1 MRVTIKFK
9 LAAGFGAVLVL
20 VGVAGGVGYQRLSA
34 SNEATAFIVSRSELQ
49 NLVLDAKAQAI
60 RGVSNVRAMV
70 VSTDEAQMAEFAK
83 RSADNRA
90 DAVAA
95 LAKAKEY
102 IQTEEGRRLLADLLT
117 KYERQRELAAKVQEL
132 TRANVVVKA
141 WGEINAAGRPALNGL
156 RGEAEGLMQRAAAQ
170 NAVELMQA
178 VFAFQ
183 NRAERAWG
191 QLQASTG
198 ATTLPMLEERL
209 SAARTLRDETA
220 KALDGIV
227 RLAAAQGLPGD
238 ALRARAEAWLD
249 SFRKTFALVETGSTL
264 RATDLTSGEYATA
277 STAANRAFDA
287 LVEFQNRRMSEAV
300 LRAKSDA
307 AEGQTIL
314 IGTVA
319 TALLLGLGLATWLAL
334 SISRGLTRA
343 VSLADAVA
351 LGDLGQRIEAT
362 SRDEIGDL
370 VGAMARMTA
379 NLRATADLADE
390 VARGN
395 LAVEAKPLSDKDTMG
410 LALSRMIAN
419 LRATADLADE
429 VARGNL
435 SVEAKPM
442 SDKDMMGLALSR
454 MIANLRATADLA
466 DEVAR
471 GNLSVE
477 AKPMSDKDAMG
488 LALSRMI
495 ANLRATAD
503 LADEVARG
511 NLSVEAKP
519 MSDKDAM
526 GLALGRMIAN
536 LRATA
541 AVAESIA
548 AGDLTVEAKPVSDKD
563 AMGLAL
569 ETMLS
574 RLRSIVAEALSAA
587 GNVSAGSQELSA
599 SAEQLS
605 QGSTEQASS
614 TEEAS
619 ASMEE
624 MAANV
629 RQNAENASQTE
640 TIARQSA
647 RDAEASGAAVGRA
660 VEAMQT
666 IAQKITIVQEIA
678 RQTDL
683 LALNAAVEAARAGEH
698 GRGFAVVASEVRKL
712 AERSQTAAAE
722 IGTLSADSVRV
733 ARDAGEMLGR
743 LVPDIKRTAGLVE
756 EITAACR
763 EQDVGS
769 AQINQAIQQLD
780 KVTQQNASASEQVS
794 ATSEELAAQ
803 AEQLQATIA
812 YFRIGEGSAEL
823 EAGVGQLRRTAARM
837 AAPVKVAAKAAPK
850 VASKPVA
857 KAPAGRP
864 AQPRSGGFAF
874 DMGEDEDDAAFKR
887 SA

>member
-370 VGAMARMTA
+370 VGAMAR
-379 NLRATADLADE
+379 
-390 VARGN
+390 
-395 LAVEAKPLSDKDTMG
+395 
-410 LALSRMIAN
+410 
-419 LRATADLADE
+419 
-429 VARGNL
+429 
-435 SVEAKPM
+435 
-442 SDKDMMGLALSR
+442 
-454 MIANLRATADLA
+454 
-466 DEVAR
+466 
-471 GNLSVE
+471 
-477 AKPMSDKDAMG
+477 
-488 LALSRMI
+488 
-495 ANLRATAD
+495 
-503 LADEVARG
+503 
-511 NLSVEAKP
+511 
-519 MSDKDAM
+519 
-526 GLALGRMIAN
+526 
-536 LRATA
+536 
-541 AVAESIA
+541 
-548 AGDLTVEAKPVSDKD
+548 
-563 AMGLAL
+563 
-569 ETMLS
+569 
-574 RLRSIVAEALSAA
+574 
-587 GNVSAGSQELSA
+587 
-599 SAEQLS
+599 
-605 QGSTEQASS
+605 
-614 TEEAS
+614 
-619 ASMEE
+619 
-624 MAANV
+624 
-629 RQNAENASQTE
+629 
-640 TIARQSA
+640 
-647 RDAEASGAAVGRA
+647 
-660 VEAMQT
+660 
-666 IAQKITIVQEIA
+666 
-678 RQTDL
+678 
-683 LALNAAVEAARAGEH
+683 
-698 GRGFAVVASEVRKL
+698 
-712 AERSQTAAAE
+712 
-722 IGTLSADSVRV
+722 
-733 ARDAGEMLGR
+733 
-743 LVPDIKRTAGLVE
+743 
-756 EITAACR
+756 
-763 EQDVGS
+763 
-769 AQINQAIQQLD
+769 
-780 KVTQQNASASEQVS
+780 
-794 ATSEELAAQ
+794 
-803 AEQLQATIA
+803 
-812 YFRIGEGSAEL
+812 
-823 EAGVGQLRRTAARM
+823 
-837 AAPVKVAAKAAPK
+837 
-850 VASKPVA
+850 
-857 KAPAGRP
+857 
-864 AQPRSGGFAF
+864 
-874 DMGEDEDDAAFKR
+874 
-887 SA
+887 

>member
-60 RGVSNVRAMV
+60 RGVSNMRAMV

-90 DAVAA
+90 DAVNA

-141 WGEINAAGRPALNGL
+141 WGEINAAGRPALNGM

-170 NAVELMQA
+170 NAGELMQA

-264 RATDLTSGEYATA
+264 RATDLTSGEYAAA

-419 LRATADLADE
+419 LRAT
-429 VARGNL
+429 
-435 SVEAKPM
+435 
-442 SDKDMMGLALSR
+442 
-454 MIANLRATADLA
+454 
-466 DEVAR
+466 
-471 GNLSVE
+471 
-477 AKPMSDKDAMG
+477 
-488 LALSRMI
+488 
-495 ANLRATAD
+495 
-503 LADEVARG
+503 
-511 NLSVEAKP
+511 
-519 MSDKDAM
+519 
-526 GLALGRMIAN
+526 
-536 LRATA
+536 
-541 AVAESIA
+541 
-548 AGDLTVEAKPVSDKD
+548 
-563 AMGLAL
+563 
-569 ETMLS
+569 
-574 RLRSIVAEALSAA
+574 
-587 GNVSAGSQELSA
+587 
-599 SAEQLS
+599 
-605 QGSTEQASS
+605 
-614 TEEAS
+614 
-619 ASMEE
+619 
-624 MAANV
+624 
-629 RQNAENASQTE
+629 
-640 TIARQSA
+640 
-647 RDAEASGAAVGRA
+647 
-660 VEAMQT
+660 
-666 IAQKITIVQEIA
+666 
-678 RQTDL
+678 
-683 LALNAAVEAARAGEH
+683 
-698 GRGFAVVASEVRKL
+698 
-712 AERSQTAAAE
+712 
-722 IGTLSADSVRV
+722 
-733 ARDAGEMLGR
+733 
-743 LVPDIKRTAGLVE
+743 
-756 EITAACR
+756 
-763 EQDVGS
+763 
-769 AQINQAIQQLD
+769 
-780 KVTQQNASASEQVS
+780 
-794 ATSEELAAQ
+794 
-803 AEQLQATIA
+803 
-812 YFRIGEGSAEL
+812 
-823 EAGVGQLRRTAARM
+823 
-837 AAPVKVAAKAAPK
+837 
-850 VASKPVA
+850 
-857 KAPAGRP
+857 
-864 AQPRSGGFAF
+864 
-874 DMGEDEDDAAFKR
+874 
-887 SA
+887 

>member
-307 AEGQTIL
+307 AG
-314 IGTVA
+314 VRP
-319 TALLLGLGLATWLAL
+319 
-334 SISRGLTRA
+334 SS
-343 VSLADAVA
+343 
-351 LGDLGQRIEAT
+351 
-362 SRDEIGDL
+362 
-370 VGAMARMTA
+370 
-379 NLRATADLADE
+379 
-390 VARGN
+390 
-395 LAVEAKPLSDKDTMG
+395 
-410 LALSRMIAN
+410 
-419 LRATADLADE
+419 
-429 VARGNL
+429 
-435 SVEAKPM
+435 
-442 SDKDMMGLALSR
+442 
-454 MIANLRATADLA
+454 
-466 DEVAR
+466 
-471 GNLSVE
+471 
-477 AKPMSDKDAMG
+477 
-488 LALSRMI
+488 
-495 ANLRATAD
+495 
-503 LADEVARG
+503 
-511 NLSVEAKP
+511 
-519 MSDKDAM
+519 
-526 GLALGRMIAN
+526 
-536 LRATA
+536 
-541 AVAESIA
+541 
-548 AGDLTVEAKPVSDKD
+548 
-563 AMGLAL
+563 
-569 ETMLS
+569 
-574 RLRSIVAEALSAA
+574 SAPWRRPC
-587 GNVSAGSQELSA
+587 SSA
-599 SAEQLS
+599 SAS
-605 QGSTEQASS
+605 RPGSPCRSP
-614 TEEAS
+614 
-619 ASMEE
+619 
-624 MAANV
+624 AA
-629 RQNAENASQTE
+629 
-640 TIARQSA
+640 
-647 RDAEASGAAVGRA
+647 
-660 VEAMQT
+660 
-666 IAQKITIVQEIA
+666 
-678 RQTDL
+678 
-683 LALNAAVEAARAGEH
+683 
-698 GRGFAVVASEVRKL
+698 
-712 AERSQTAAAE
+712 
-722 IGTLSADSVRV
+722 
-733 ARDAGEMLGR
+733 
-743 LVPDIKRTAGLVE
+743 
-756 EITAACR
+756 
-763 EQDVGS
+763 
-769 AQINQAIQQLD
+769 
-780 KVTQQNASASEQVS
+780 
-794 ATSEELAAQ
+794 
-803 AEQLQATIA
+803 
-812 YFRIGEGSAEL
+812 
-823 EAGVGQLRRTAARM
+823 
-837 AAPVKVAAKAAPK
+837 
-850 VASKPVA
+850 
-857 KAPAGRP
+857 
-864 AQPRSGGFAF
+864 
-874 DMGEDEDDAAFKR
+874 
-887 SA
+887 